1 MRIAKPHKKDI
12 LDWKKSHMDIGLVL
26 TESLA
31 VLMKLGIFTDDG
43 RTADRPND
51 EIGSLIFEDVSIHLN
66 QRGKNFV
73 YVTKNDRRGD
83 RFIQFAALNKQ
94 ELARPY
100 FQHGDLGSGH
110 HWFLMRASS
119 HKNEEF
125 NKLN

>member
-1 MRIAKPHKKDI
+1 MRIAKHHKKVIRSWRRSYD
-12 LDWKKSHMDIGLVL
+12 DRDQGLM
-26 TESLA
+26 ESLA

-73 YVTKNDRRGD
+73 HVTKNDRRGD

-100 FQHGDLGSGH
+100 FQHGDLGNGH
-110 HWFLMRASS
+110 HWFLLRASS